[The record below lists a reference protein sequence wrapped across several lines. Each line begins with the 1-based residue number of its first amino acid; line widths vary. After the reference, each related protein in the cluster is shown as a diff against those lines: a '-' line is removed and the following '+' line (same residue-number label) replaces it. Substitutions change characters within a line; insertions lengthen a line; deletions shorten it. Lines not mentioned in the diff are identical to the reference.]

1 MMKNW
6 DFHNKTRRKINSE
19 VDNFDIILVFEYNN
33 MIYDF
38 NKKDDS

>member
-19 VDNFDIILVFEYNN
+19 VDNFGIILVFEYN
-33 MIYDF
+33 MIHDF
-38 NKKDDS
+38 NKKDNS